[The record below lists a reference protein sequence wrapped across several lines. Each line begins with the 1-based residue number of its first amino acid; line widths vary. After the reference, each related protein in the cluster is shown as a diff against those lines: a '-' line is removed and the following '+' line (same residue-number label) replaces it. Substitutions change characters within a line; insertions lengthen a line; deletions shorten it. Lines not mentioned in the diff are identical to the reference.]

1 MHRVFH
7 TPGAFGNYIG
17 FLLGCKSK
25 GKIEPDP
32 FTQSGSSHDRQ
43 VNNSHDIVL
52 TDGYTQFNT
61 CNKNDF
67 GIYWPTEYFFYILH
81 SVYGRTNQ
89 GQYGACGV
97 RALEKNTWQWFNSH
111 QGHGLPGNDLSLFL
125 KDLETLYNFKCDQQ
139 NQVVPKNLLRHYFFF
154 HFVNF
159 FDNKVFIKNNMIK
172 NNKTLQKIHIETI
185 LDYDKLKQA
194 LGIDF
199 DFKRTHEKFID
210 KNLSL
215 KAYDIK
221 NSIVEAVKQ
230 NKNIAIQNLDVL
242 TEAGVLF
249 ELEKHFYDIPFFNL
263 NFNFQ
268 STKDIYN
275 YITEYPNYMRRPN
288 NLFLQNWRIYNVK

>member
-1 MHRVFH
+1 MITFFMFSCSDTDHVCEIQSNGFIDGMDGQVMMGSQSAVEVF
-7 TPGAFGNYIG
+7 
-17 FLLGCKSK
+17 
-25 GKIEPDP
+25 
-32 FTQSGSSHDRQ
+32 
-43 VNNSHDIVL
+43 
-52 TDGYTQFNT
+52 
-61 CNKNDF
+61 
-67 GIYWPTEYFFYILH
+67 
-81 SVYGRTNQ
+81 
-89 GQYGACGV
+89 
-97 RALEKNTWQWFNSH
+97 
-111 QGHGLPGNDLSLFL
+111 
-125 KDLETLYNFKCDQQ
+125 KDMDKAWAA
-139 NQVVPKNLLRHYFFF
+139 
-154 HFVNF
+154 
-159 FDNKVFIKNNMIK
+159 
-172 NNKTLQKIHIETI
+172 

-230 NKNIAIQNLDVL
+230 NKNITIQNLDVL